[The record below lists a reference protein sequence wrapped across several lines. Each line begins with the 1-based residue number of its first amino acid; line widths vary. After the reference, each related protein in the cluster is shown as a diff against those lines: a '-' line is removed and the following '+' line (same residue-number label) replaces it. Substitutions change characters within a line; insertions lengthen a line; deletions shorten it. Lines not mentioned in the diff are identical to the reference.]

1 LIFIDDRTKQRL
13 LTGPV
18 SGLDEKRQTSG
29 LALAIVAAAVSLV
42 LLITVGAPVQLL
54 NTAFGVWFTEV
65 FAFLGSGWIIL
76 RWTGYDPLQFV
87 GARRPDREQAGLG
100 FAIGAANFFGIV
112 VPLQYLQQPLIPQE
126 LKEQFDASRLFAN
139 QRPLE
144 LILIVAGITIAA
156 PFCEEFVFRGIIQKG
171 LAARFSQRTA
181 ILATALLFSAFHLD
195 PVGFV
200 SRVELGILFG
210 VLYQRSASIWPGAMA
225 HAANNLVSASLF
237 LISQKIA
244 PSKETE
250 PSWQYVAGLS
260 GIGLCVM
267 AWLIIVASRRRGTE
281 FANAAQSNSD
291 PAISAQSQ
299 AIGTEE
305 SKGQTTEDATQVA
318 ARPSP
323 RRLLIPW
330 LAAAG
335 VSLLLL
341 VALDRR
347 GVVLNLYDLAY
358 HLPPLEKDAPIAEQQ
373 ARDQLQ
379 ALRAKARRGEVP
391 IAKYLAQRR
400 ALRSQ
405 GYESGPSRKTRPAPT
420 REPMP

>member
-1 LIFIDDRTKQRL
+1 MIFIDDRTKQRL
-13 LTGPV
+13 LTAPV

-76 RWTGYDPLQFV
+76 RWSGYDPLQFV
-87 GARRPDREQAGLG
+87 GARRPDGEQAGLG
-100 FAIGAANFFGIV
+100 FAMGAANFFGIV

-126 LKEQFDASRLFAN
+126 LKDQFDASRLFAN

-144 LILIVAGITIAA
+144 LIVIVAGITIAA

-181 ILATALLFSAFHLD
+181 IVATALLFSAFHLD

-210 VLYQRSASIWPGAMA
+210 VLYQRTRSLWPGAMA

-237 LISQKIA
+237 LISQKIS
-244 PSKETE
+244 PSQETE
-250 PSWQYVAGLS
+250 PHWQYVAGLS

-267 AWLIIVASRRRGTE
+267 AWLMIVASRKRGSETPE
-281 FANAAQSNSD
+281 
-291 PAISAQSQ
+291 ISAQSQ
-299 AIGTEE
+299 AIATEE
-305 SKGQTTEDATQVA
+305 SKGQFTEDPSQAA

-323 RRLLIPW
+323 WRLLIPW

-341 VALDRR
+341 VAVDRR
-347 GVVLNLYDLAY
+347 GVVLSLYDLAY
-358 HLPPLEKDAPIAEQQ
+358 RLPPLEKDAPSAEQQ

-379 ALRAKARRGEVP
+379 ALRAKARRGEVS
-391 IAKYLAQRR
+391 IAEYLAKRK

-405 GYESGPSRKTRPAPT
+405 WHQSGRSRRLP
-420 REPMP
+420 